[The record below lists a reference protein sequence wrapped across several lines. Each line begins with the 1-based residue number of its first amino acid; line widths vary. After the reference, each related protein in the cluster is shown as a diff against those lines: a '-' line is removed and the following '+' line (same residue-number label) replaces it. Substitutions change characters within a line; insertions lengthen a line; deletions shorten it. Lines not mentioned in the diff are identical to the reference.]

1 METWGDRNE
10 GAAQGE
16 EHRLGPGACV
26 HIPAL
31 VLTSPEALDKSLPV
45 LIPQTGVTTVP
56 VSRCVPCLYPAATT
70 TQKTQKN
77 QHIVLKQWSV
87 KEVVVSQQHSSPPTI
102 RKEI

>member
-1 METWGDRNE
+1 METGGDRNE

-16 EHRLGPGACV
+16 EHRLRPGACV

-45 LIPQTGVTTVP
+45 LIPQMGVTTVP
-56 VSRCVPCLYPAATT
+56 VSRYVPCSYPVATT

-77 QHIVLKQWSV
+77 QHIVFKTMVCQGSGYKSTAFL
-87 KEVVVSQQHSSPPTI
+87 PPTI